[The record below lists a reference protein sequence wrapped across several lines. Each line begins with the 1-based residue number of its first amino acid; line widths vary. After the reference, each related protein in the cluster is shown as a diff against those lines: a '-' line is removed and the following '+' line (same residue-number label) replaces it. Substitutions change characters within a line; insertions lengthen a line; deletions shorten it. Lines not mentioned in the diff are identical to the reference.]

1 MRWPLEGQKAPH
13 QRFLTLHDLL
23 SAKRARSSRMRL
35 IKQDLLIVVAMLFGA
50 AGIVVVSKQSMD

>member
-1 MRWPLEGQKAPH
+1 
-13 QRFLTLHDLL
+13 
-23 SAKRARSSRMRL
+23 MRL